1 MPAEPADNTSCFS
14 RREPLAEYLA
24 RLDYV
29 SSSALRRFLRTG
41 RSPAQAM
48 IPDPTPREASLGD
61 ALHALMLEPERFD
74 EDYLP
79 LDTASPPPTG
89 LDQAA
94 VTARTWL
101 SADESMALKAMR
113 RAVLG
118 YARLPLATWLAQ
130 GEKELSIYWG
140 DALGGRWK
148 GRPDCF
154 TDEVILELKTAS
166 DVRPARFAKAR
177 RRFGYDLQAALY
189 LEGVAR
195 LTGRRPRFLYVAVE
209 SVRPHTVWLHE
220 PAAAEL
226 EVAQRTLD
234 DARERFR
241 HALAMPAEDPKHE
254 R

>member
-1 MPAEPADNTSCFS
+1 MLEPADNASCFS

-41 RSPAQAM
+41 RPPAQAM

-79 LDTASPPPTG
+79 LDAASPPPVG

-94 VTARTWL
+94 ATARIWL
-101 SADESMALKAMR
+101 STDESIALKAMR
-113 RAVLG
+113 RSVLG
-118 YARLPLATWLAQ
+118 YTRLPLATWLAE
-130 GEKELSIYWG
+130 GEKELSIYWV

-189 LEGVAR
+189 LEGVAL

-209 SVRPHTVWLHE
+209 SARPHTVWLHE
-220 PAAAEL
+220 PSAAEL

-234 DARERFR
+234 DARTRFR
-241 HALAMPAEDPKHE
+241 HALGMSFEDPKVGP
-254 R
+254 